1 MARTRE
7 PVEVC
12 FPSRMSLYDNCVCNA
27 CFTDD
32 RVIKL
37 MLPDTHYDRSGRKQT
52 TYDEY
57 WLCRSCRDK
66 LVKALEW
73 GKEDGK

>member
-1 MARTRE
+1 MAKNRE
-7 PVEVC
+7 PVEVD
-12 FPSRMSLYDNCVCNA
+12 FPSKMSKADNCICNA

-37 MLPDTHYDRSGRKQT
+37 MLPNTCFDRNGRKRT
-52 TYDEY
+52 SYDEY
-57 WLCRSCRDK
+57 WLCRDCRDK

-73 GKEDGK
+73 GTEDGK